1 MFKVNPDSMR
11 MEPTPERVLSVCR
24 LIAHESMTRSEV
36 RKAMTLGIDDE
47 KELDQINKSIN
58 VALEEL
64 SLIKAEADKL
74 VLAVN
79 PGVIA
84 STAAF
89 RRYVSARVFSAKD
102 TTFHMFTKWL
112 IAQNE
117 RIFSL
122 KSWEGTAKTCASEVT
137 ELAALNENAV
147 LGWRFWAA
155 FLGLG
160 YLSGTMIIPNMKL
173 RLEDILA
180 TTYTEKFEYNETI
193 LAQDFMPWL
202 STKMPEVAIG
212 SKLPLA
218 LSAGLRTLHEIGLIK
233 LETWSDS
240 TPIML
245 YYVDGDPVNSFTH
258 ISVKEAIN
266 S

>member
-1 MFKVNPDSMR
+1 MFKVNPDGMR

-24 LIAHESMTRSEV
+24 LVAHESMSRDDV
-36 RKAMTLGIDDE
+36 RNAMTLGINDE

-64 SLIKAEADKL
+64 SLIKADADKL
-74 VLAVN
+74 VLAVD

-84 STAAF
+84 TSAAF
-89 RRYVSARVFSAKD
+89 RRYVSSRVFSSKD
-102 TTFHMFTKWL
+102 TTFYMFTKWL
-112 IAQNE
+112 IAQND
-117 RIFSL
+117 RIFSM
-122 KSWEGTAKTCASEVT
+122 KSWEGMAKTCGAEVK

-173 RLEDILA
+173 RLEDVLA
-180 TTYTEKFEYNETI
+180 TTYIEKFKYNETI
-193 LAQDFMPWL
+193 LAQDFMIWL
-202 STKMPEVAIG
+202 STKIPEVEIG
-212 SKLPLA
+212 GKLPLA
-218 LSAGLRTLHEIGLIK
+218 LSAGFRTLHEVGLIK

-245 YYVDGDPVNSFTH
+245 YHVDGDPINSFTH

>member
-1 MFKVNPDSMR
+1 MFKVNPDGMR

-24 LIAHESMTRSEV
+24 LIAHQSMTREEI
-36 RKAMTLGIDDE
+36 RKAMTLGINDE
-47 KELDQINKSIN
+47 RELDQINKSID
-58 VALEEL
+58 VALKEL
-64 SLIKAEADKL
+64 SLIKADADKL
-74 VLAVN
+74 VLAVD

-84 STAAF
+84 SSTSF
-89 RRYVSARVFSAKD
+89 RRYVSSRVFSAKD

-112 IAQNE
+112 ITQNE

-122 KSWEGTAKTCASEVT
+122 KSWEGMAKTCGSEVK
-137 ELAALNENAV
+137 ELSALNENAV

-155 FLGLG
+155 FLGIG

-173 RLEDILA
+173 RLQDILA
-180 TTYTEKFEYNETI
+180 STYTEKFKYNETI
-193 LAQDFMPWL
+193 LAQDFILWL
-202 STKMPEVAIG
+202 STKIPEVDIG

-218 LSAGLRTLHEIGLIK
+218 LSAGLRTLHEVGLIK

-240 TPIML
+240 TPVML
-245 YYVDGDPVNSFTH
+245 YYVDGDPINGFTH

>member
-1 MFKVNPDSMR
+1 MFKVNPDGMR

-24 LIAHESMTRSEV
+24 LVSYKSMSRDEV
-36 RKAMTLGIDDE
+36 RQCMTLGINDE
-47 KELDQINKSIN
+47 KEIDQINKSIN

-64 SLIKAEADKL
+64 SLIKADAENL
-74 VLAVN
+74 VLAVD

-84 STAAF
+84 SPKAF
-89 RRYVSARVFSAKD
+89 RRYVGARVFSAKN

-117 RIFSL
+117 RIFAL
-122 KSWEGTAKTCASEVT
+122 KSWEGMAKTCASEVK

-180 TTYTEKFEYNETI
+180 TTYTEKFKYNETI
-193 LAQDFMPWL
+193 LAQDFMLWL
-202 STKMPEVAIG
+202 STKLPEVEVG

-240 TPIML
+240 TPVML
-245 YYVDGDPVNSFTH
+245 YYVDGDPINGFTH

>member
-1 MFKVNPDSMR
+1 MFKVNPDGMR

-24 LIAHESMTRSEV
+24 LVAHKSMTREEI
-36 RKAMTLGIDDE
+36 RKAMTLGINDE
-47 KELDQINKSIN
+47 KELDQINKSID
-58 VALEEL
+58 VALKEL
-64 SLIKAEADKL
+64 SLINAQADNL
-74 VLAVN
+74 VLAVD
-79 PGVIA
+79 PSVIA
-84 STAAF
+84 SPTAF
-89 RRYVSARVFSAKD
+89 RRYVGSRVFTAKD
-102 TTFHMFTKWL
+102 TTFYMFTRWL
-112 IAQNE
+112 ISQNDK
-117 RIFSL
+117 IFSL
-122 KSWEGTAKTCASEVT
+122 KSWEGMAKTCGAEVK
-137 ELAALNENAV
+137 ELSALNENAI

-180 TTYTEKFEYNETI
+180 TTYTEKFKYNETI
-193 LAQDFMPWL
+193 LAQDFILWL
-202 STKMPEVAIG
+202 SAKIPEVEIG
-212 SKLPLA
+212 NKLPLA
-218 LSAGLRTLHEIGLIK
+218 LSAGLRTLHEVGLIK

-245 YYVDGDPVNSFTH
+245 YYVDGDPINSFTH

>member
-1 MFKVNPDSMR
+1 MFKVNPDGMR

-24 LIAHESMTRSEV
+24 LIAHKSMTRDEV
-36 RKAMTLGIDDE
+36 RKAMTLGINDE

-64 SLIKAEADKL
+64 SIIKAQANNL
-74 VLAVN
+74 ALAVDSN
-79 PGVIA
+79 VIA
-84 STAAF
+84 SPTSF
-89 RRYVSARVFSAKD
+89 RRYVSARVFPAKN

-117 RIFSL
+117 RIFSM
-122 KSWEGTAKTCASEVT
+122 KSWEGMAKTCGSEVK
-137 ELAALNENAV
+137 ELSALNENAV

-180 TTYTEKFEYNETI
+180 TAYTEKFKFNETI
-193 LAQDFMPWL
+193 LAQDFMLWL
-202 STKMPEVAIG
+202 SAKMPEVEIG

-218 LSAGLRTLHEIGLIK
+218 LSAGLRTLHELGLIR

-245 YYVDGDPVNSFTH
+245 FHVDGDPINSFTH
-258 ISVKEAIN
+258 ISVGEAIN

>member
-1 MFKVNPDSMR
+1 MFKVNPDGMR

-24 LIAHESMTRSEV
+24 LIAHKSMTRDEV
-36 RKAMTLGIDDE
+36 RMAMTLGISGE
-47 KELDQINKSIN
+47 RELDQINKSIT

-64 SLIKAEADKL
+64 SIIKAQDDTL
-74 VLAVN
+74 VLAVD
-79 PGVIA
+79 PSVIA
-84 STAAF
+84 SPASF
-89 RRYVSARVFSAKD
+89 RRYVSSRVFAAKD

-112 IAQNE
+112 ISQNE

-122 KSWEGTAKTCASEVT
+122 KSWEGLAKTCGSEVE
-137 ELAALNENAV
+137 ELSAINENAV

-160 YLSGTMIIPNMKL
+160 YLSGTTIIPNMKL

-180 TTYTEKFEYNETI
+180 TTYTEKFKFNETI
-193 LAQDFMPWL
+193 LAQDFVFWL
-202 STKMPEVAIG
+202 STNLPEVEIG
-212 SKLPLA
+212 DKLPLA
-218 LSAGLRTLHEIGLIK
+218 LSAGLRTLHEVGLIK

-245 YYVDGDPVNSFTH
+245 YHVDGDPINSFTH

>member
-1 MFKVNPDSMR
+1 MFKVNPDGMR

-24 LIAHESMTRSEV
+24 LVAHESMSRDDV
-36 RKAMTLGIDDE
+36 RNAMTLGINDE

-64 SLIKAEADKL
+64 SLIKADADKL
-74 VLAVN
+74 VLAVD
-79 PGVIA
+79 PSVIVT
-84 STAAF
+84 STAF
-89 RRYVSARVFSAKD
+89 RRYVSSRVFSAKD

-112 IAQNE
+112 ITQNE
-117 RIFSL
+117 RIFSM
-122 KSWEGTAKTCASEVT
+122 KSWEGMAKTCGSEVQ

-147 LGWRFWAA
+147 LGWRFWAT

-173 RLEDILA
+173 RIEDVLA
-180 TTYTEKFEYNETI
+180 TIYTEKFKYNETI
-193 LAQDFMPWL
+193 LAQDFTIWL
-202 STKMPEVAIG
+202 STKLPEVEFG
-212 SKLPLA
+212 GKLPLA
-218 LSAGLRTLHEIGLIK
+218 LSAGLRTLHEVGLIK

-245 YYVDGDPVNSFTH
+245 YSVDGEPINSFTH
-258 ISVKEAIN
+258 IAVKEGIRA
-266 S
+266 

>member
-1 MFKVNPDSMR
+1 MFKVNPDGMR

-24 LIAHESMTRSEV
+24 LIAHESMTREEV
-36 RKAMTLGIDDE
+36 RKAMTLGSDDE

-64 SLIKAEADKL
+64 HIIKTKDDHL
-74 VLAVN
+74 VLAVD
-79 PGVIA
+79 PKVIE
-84 STAAF
+84 SVTSF
-89 RRYVSARVFSAKD
+89 RRYVSSRVFSCRD

-112 IAQNE
+112 VAQNE

-122 KSWEGTAKTCASEVT
+122 NSWESMAKTCGSEIS
-137 ELAALNENAV
+137 ELVALNENAV

-180 TTYTEKFEYNETI
+180 TAFSEKFKYNETVR
-193 LAQDFMPWL
+193 AVDFITWL
-202 STKMPEVAIG
+202 SSKMPEADMTG
-212 SKLPLA
+212 KLPLA
-218 LSAGLRTLHEIGLIK
+218 LSAGLRTLHELELIK
-233 LETWSDS
+233 LETWRDS
-240 TPIML
+240 NRVML
-245 YYVDGDPVNSFTH
+245 YYVDGDPINDFSH
-258 ISVKEAIN
+258 ITVKEAIAK
-266 S
+266 